1 VKVNLAVGCDI
12 GGTNCKTGK
21 VDYAVGCDIGGTN
34 YKTGK
39 VTLAVGCDIGGTN
52 YKTGLIDSTG
62 NILEHRSFPVD
73 HEAGV
78 ETFLKKLFDTI
89 GGVTK
94 GRQVRGIGVLL
105 PGYLRNNRRVP
116 RIMVNIPMLE
126 GVPLYD
132 LLAERF
138 NTNIALDI
146 DRNGPC
152 LAEYLFH
159 YREKVSRL
167 MYVTLGTG
175 VGVGLVIDGEI
186 ARFTNDSIGELGHLT
201 LEPDSFHC
209 ACGNRGCVETV
220 VSIRGIIRIAERL
233 GVLEHLKVGSSES
246 FHPGEI
252 YNLAVKGDRN
262 THRVFREFERLLGA
276 SLVTFANTFSPDL
289 IVIGGGLSGGAEF
302 FLETAENYLN
312 EHWFER
318 SYKRIPVV
326 TSSFG
331 PHAGIVGA
339 AALVLV

>member
-1 VKVNLAVGCDI
+1 MPVNYSAGAGPIGEGRADLAIGCDI
-12 GGTNCKTGK
+12 GGTNCKTGL
-21 VDYAVGCDIGGTN
+21 V
-34 YKTGK
+34 
-39 VTLAVGCDIGGTN
+39 
-52 YKTGLIDSTG
+52 DSTG
-62 NILEHRSFPVD
+62 NILEHRSFPAD
-73 HEAGV
+73 HEAGI
-78 ETFLKKLFDTI
+78 ETFLNKLFEMI
-89 GGVTK
+89 GGLTK
-94 GRQVRGIGVLL
+94 DRQIRGIGVLL

-138 NTNIALDI
+138 NTNIVLDI

-201 LEPDSFHC
+201 LEPDGFPC
-209 ACGNRGCVETV
+209 ICGNRGCVETV
-220 VSIRGIIRIAERL
+220 VSIRGIVRIAERL
-233 GVLEHLKVGSSES
+233 GVLESLKVGSAES
-246 FHPGEI
+246 LPPDEI
-252 YNLAVKGDRN
+252 YNLALEGDRN
-262 THRVFREFERLLGA
+262 TRRVFREFGRLLGA
-276 SLVTFANTFSPDL
+276 SLVTFANTFSPEL

-318 SYKRIPVV
+318 SYHRIPVI
-326 TSSFG
+326 TSAFG

-339 AALVLV
+339 AALVFV